1 MNRTEK
7 EQLVV
12 DIRDTLQQA
21 SVVIVTQQ
29 TGLTVAQATLL
40 RRQMRDA
47 GAEFKVLKNT
57 LARIAVKDTALEGLT
72 PMLVGPTALAYSTD
86 PVAAAKVVAKFAN
99 TNDMLK
105 IVGGILNGQVLTDA
119 GVKSLATL
127 PSLDELRSK
136 IIAVISTPA
145 TRLAVLAKEP
155 AARVARVLAAKGRE

>member
-47 GAEFKVLKNT
+47 GAEYKVLKNT
-57 LARIAVKDTALEGLT
+57 LARIAVKDTGLEGLT
-72 PMLVGPTALAYSTD
+72 PMLVGPTALAYSAD

-99 TNDMLK
+99 SNDKLK
-105 IVGGILNGQVLTDA
+105 IVGGYLNGQMLTEA

-127 PSLDELRSK
+127 PSLDELRSR

-145 TRLAVLAKEP
+145 TRLAILSREP